1 MKDHLICWILKS
13 FNYRQGAPI
22 YWTIVLSSLF
32 LEVRR
37 ETCSTTKKSNFLAR
51 LHGLMPN
58 HAQIAKRRL
67 IHFFKCLQCCQLPLL
82 QKLFFNFRSHG
93 WDTVMWASLLWAN
106 LFTSL
111 MRGFGYYMSQT
122 PKTGSLPLIL
132 YRTKMK
138 AFMSAKWI
146 QTHTK
151 LSNITYL
158 LLVSNFTSKFKPS
171 KHFVS
176 KSSKYNVLD
185 CRSFEGRKVL
195 ITKK

>member
-32 LEVRR
+32 LGVRR

-51 LHGLMPN
+51 LHSLMPN

-67 IHFFKCLQCCQLPLL
+67 IHFFKCLQCSQLFFL
-82 QKLFFNFRSHG
+82 QKLVFDFRSHG
-93 WDTVMWASLLWAN
+93 WDTVTSASLLWAN
-106 LFTSL
+106 SCTSL
-111 MRGFGYYMSQT
+111 MRGFGYYMSQI

-132 YRTKMK
+132 YHTKMK
-138 AFMSAKWI
+138 ASMSAKWI

-158 LLVSNFTSKFKPS
+158 LLVSIFITSLHQANS
-171 KHFVS
+171 L
-176 KSSKYNVLD
+176 VL
-185 CRSFEGRKVL
+185 KVL
-195 ITKK
+195 KIQCSQL